1 MNHQIGEKVDAHVIQ
16 LVALQVT
23 DVVCDDVIHVSGKH
37 AQSLNLLQR
46 APVLLPCN
54 HVVTVGIARIY

>member
-1 MNHQIGEKVDAHVIQ
+1 MNHQIGEKVDAHIIQ

-23 DVVCDDVIHVSGKH
+23 DVVCDDVIHVSGEH
-37 AQSLNLLQR
+37 APSHTLLQL

-54 HVVTVGIARIY
+54 HVVTVGT